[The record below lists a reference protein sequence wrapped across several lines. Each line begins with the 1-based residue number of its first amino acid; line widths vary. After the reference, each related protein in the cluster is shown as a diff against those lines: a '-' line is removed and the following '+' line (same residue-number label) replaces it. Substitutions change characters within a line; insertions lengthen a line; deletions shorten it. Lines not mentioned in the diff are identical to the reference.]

1 MEKEMNKNDLREYVL
16 NNPNMVSLK
25 ETSREGVFVLKY
37 KKKVFYKN
45 LWNEY
50 LEECR
55 GTVVD
60 GDFNV
65 ISRPFTKIYNYG
77 IESKSPVLDPR
88 TIVNVIRKI
97 NGFMVSVTL
106 HENDILISTTGSIDS
121 DFVKMALELIDRERY
136 FDVCRKF
143 PDLTFMFEC
152 VHPNDPHVIPEKVG
166 MYILG
171 YRTKSW
177 DSNTKIYNGH
187 LIYLANEFGCFKPE
201 QFMQTVG
208 ELLLDVKDVRH
219 EGFVA
224 YTDDGVSFKMKSPY
238 YLIKKFVSR
247 NPNTEKLM
255 NPDVKKK
262 IDEEYYPL
270 IDHIQENIEM
280 FTAMDEQN
288 RLKWVAEFLEN

>member
-1 MEKEMNKNDLREYVL
+1 MNKNDLREYVL